1 MKYQILGSPAVPD
14 MPWQEKPADCGDIP
28 VWRYTENPIIGRN
41 PIPGVARVFNSAVA
55 PYGDGFIGVFRGEQ
69 KDGISSF
76 IYLGRSADGIHW
88 NFSEEK
94 IHFQDEAG
102 EEFMP
107 RYAYDPRLVRIDST
121 YYLIWCQDFYG
132 AAIGMAKT
140 HLLSDLVPGLLRGC
154 HRHGKDGRL

>member
-69 KDGISSF
+69 KDGISLF
-76 IYLGRSADGIHW
+76 IWAAPRTASIGTSKRRRFIFRMRRERNSCRVTPMIPGW
-88 NFSEEK
+88 SELTAP
-94 IHFQDEAG
+94 I
-102 EEFMP
+102 
-107 RYAYDPRLVRIDST
+107 I
-121 YYLIWCQDFYG
+121 
-132 AAIGMAKT
+132 
-140 HLLSDLVPGLLRGC
+140 
-154 HRHGKDGRL
+154 

>member
-69 KDGISSF
+69 KDGISF

-88 NFSEEK
+88 NFQKEK

-121 YYLIWCQDFYG
+121 YYLIW
-132 AAIGMAKT
+132 
-140 HLLSDLVPGLLRGC
+140 
-154 HRHGKDGRL
+154 